1 MTRAAFA
8 LASVLML
15 AACGTPAYVDRGK
28 GEAPSDLHPNQVVF
42 TLHPA
47 FHAAPPACVAVLPL
61 AIRVPETDAADQA
74 PLVRRVLFGHLAP
87 QGRRGIPLARIDH
100 VLARLEPA
108 ARDDAAQV
116 GAALGCD
123 AVMSGEV
130 TRYGAEFMGIYSR
143 VSVGARLR
151 LVRAATGE
159 VLWEGEHVATA
170 HGGAL
175 PLSPVG
181 LALGIL
187 DAAGNVSD
195 EQRLR
200 VTDDL
205 ARRLAATL
213 PDAALAELDDPAA
226 LPPRLA
232 EAPPMGADGEAL
244 AAAGDYAGALAA
256 ADRAVAA
263 APNRA
268 DAHFLRGRMLLK
280 LGRGPEAEA
289 AMIRAAALDGGNP
302 RILDGLGHV
311 NALAGRTE
319 RALAAYAMAIDA
331 DPADGF
337 AWFNSGVLLLAD
349 GRANAAGDAFY
360 GAGLAYLR
368 RGDYG
373 MAGKALAALRE
384 LRGQGVALDREIT
397 TIESALGALPGVK
410 TT

>member
-1 MTRAAFA
+1 MKRAGA
-8 LASVLML
+8 LLSLLML

-28 GEAPSDLHPNQVVF
+28 GEAPSELHPNQVLF

-47 FHAAPPACVAVLPL
+47 FQASPPACVAVLPL
-61 AIRVPETDAADQA
+61 AVRVPENDAAAQA

-87 QGRRGIPLARIDH
+87 QGRRGIPLTRVDH
-100 VLARLEPA
+100 VLARLDPA
-108 ARDDAAQV
+108 ARDDLRQV

-123 AVMSGEV
+123 AVISGEV
-130 TRYGAEFMGIYSR
+130 TRYGSEFLGIYSR

-151 LVRAATGE
+151 MVRAATGE
-159 VLWEGEHVATA
+159 VLWEGEHVATT
-170 HGGAL
+170 HGGSL

-181 LALGIL
+181 VALGII

-205 ARRLAATL
+205 ARRLASTI
-213 PDAALAELDDPAA
+213 PDATLAELDDPAA
-226 LPPRLA
+226 APPRLA
-232 EAPPMGADGEAL
+232 EAPPVGDDGEAL

-263 APNRA
+263 DPKRA

-280 LGRGPEAEA
+280 LGRGSEAEA

-349 GRANAAGDAFY
+349 GRAAQAGDAFY
-360 GAGLAYLR
+360 GAGLAYLK

-373 MAGKALAALRE
+373 MAGKALTALRD
-384 LRGQGVALDREIT
+384 LRGQGVALDREIK
-397 TIESALGALPGVK
+397 TIEGALGALPGV
-410 TT
+410 TTS